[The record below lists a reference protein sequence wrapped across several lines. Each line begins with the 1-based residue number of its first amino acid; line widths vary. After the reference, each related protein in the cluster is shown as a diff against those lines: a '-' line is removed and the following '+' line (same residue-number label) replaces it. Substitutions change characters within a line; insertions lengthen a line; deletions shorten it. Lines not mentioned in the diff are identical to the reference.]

1 MACENMSKE
10 RQKTLSEILKNP
22 EGKVVPMTFAAFQLK
37 YDGIVK
43 AEGDVDWCIEDV
55 CETFGKMLFAGATSY
70 WETALGEADFADAGS
85 LCHGW
90 SAVACYVLDKY
101 MGQKR

>member
-55 CETFGKMLFAGATSY
+55 CETFGKMLLRVPPRTGKQRWEKRTS
-70 WETALGEADFADAGS
+70 ADAGS